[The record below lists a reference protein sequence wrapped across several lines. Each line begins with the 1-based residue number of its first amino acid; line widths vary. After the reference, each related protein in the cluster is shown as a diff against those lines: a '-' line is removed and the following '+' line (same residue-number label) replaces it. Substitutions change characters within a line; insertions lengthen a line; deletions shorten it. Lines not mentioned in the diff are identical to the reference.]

1 MSAPRRLK
9 RLSSSQIDELVAAY
23 QAGATQAALA
33 ERFGQHE
40 NTIGL
45 HLRKRGVLGRGPRV
59 LTDEQADELRRL
71 RESEGLSY
79 AALGRRFGVSEWTS
93 SGITCWSVAGAS
105 VKRGEKKRAKNDNRW
120 AILLGAKKPRS
131 HGLKGGSPFDDVSDA
146 ENHEPFTSRY
156 RW

>member
-1 MSAPRRLK
+1 MPAPRTLR

-79 AALGRRFGVSEWTS
+79 AELGRRFGVSDRTARNY
-93 SGITCWSVAGAS
+93 V
-105 VKRGEKKRAKNDNRW
+105 
-120 AILLGAKKPRS
+120 LGAWPGHR
-131 HGLKGGSPFDDVSDA
+131 
-146 ENHEPFTSRY
+146 T
-156 RW
+156 

>member
-1 MSAPRRLK
+1 MVRVAGRFSDPEFAELLDRLPAETRRRASKQQVAQKPVPAARRLR

-23 QAGATQAALA
+23 QGGATQAALA

-79 AALGRRFGVSEWTS
+79 AELGRRFGVSDRTARNY
-93 SGITCWSVAGAS
+93 V
-105 VKRGEKKRAKNDNRW
+105 
-120 AILLGAKKPRS
+120 LGAWPGHRTS
-131 HGLKGGSPFDDVSDA
+131 HRRA
-146 ENHEPFTSRY
+146 
-156 RW
+156 